1 MNQIEDFETK
11 VEQLEAQLAE
21 EKMENERLRALQGS
35 ENPNQGQNQSLGQDL
50 YLKEELQEAK
60 MVLKQTTNEKNDL
73 AKQVQDLKIELQ
85 SVRREHSV
93 AQGQRDEV

>member
-1 MNQIEDFETK
+1 M
-11 VEQLEAQLAE
+11 
-21 EKMENERLRALQGS
+21 
-35 ENPNQGQNQSLGQDL
+35 
-50 YLKEELQEAK
+50 KEELQEAK

-93 AQGQRDEV
+93 A